1 MWPPVRFL
9 AVLWL
14 GAAAGCAGAA
24 GRPAHPLASPTQA
37 APAGTVPPT
46 TGTTTSPL
54 TTGSA
59 PAGSPTTVAA
69 TTTTPAPPP
78 ALPAPAAATAACAD
92 GQLRVGTAPVS
103 PGLSH
108 YGLLL
113 VFTNIGR
120 SSCTVTG
127 YPGADGLSGA
137 RAAAIPRMMR
147 GYLGGVSGR
156 RPVIGLAPGAAATA
170 LLEGNSACVTGDAPH
185 MFTALRVTP
194 PGSHLTTQLN
204 FRLADC
210 QGIAVHPVVP
220 GPTGNYP
227 SR

>member
-1 MWPPVRFL
+1 MWPPVQFL
-9 AVLWL
+9 AVLGL
-14 GAAAGCAGAA
+14 GAAAGCTG
-24 GRPAHPLASPTQA
+24 
-37 APAGTVPPT
+37 APAGTVSPT
-46 TGTTTSPL
+46 TGTTTSL
-54 TTGSA
+54 ATTSA
-59 PAGSPTTVAA
+59 PAVSPTTMAA
-69 TTTTPAPPP
+69 TTRAPGPPPAVPAPP
-78 ALPAPAAATAACAD
+78 AATAACAD

-103 PGLSH
+103 SGLSH

-127 YPGADGLSGA
+127 YPGADGVSGA
-137 RAAAIPRMMR
+137 QVAAIPRTLR

-156 RPVIGLAPGAAATA
+156 RPVIVLAPGAAATA

-185 MFTALRVTP
+185 MFTTLRVTP
-194 PGSHLTTQLN
+194 PGSHLTTELS

-220 GPTGNYP
+220 GRTGNYP